1 MPDKK
6 TEGEMKMILLVLV
19 VRAIISMVEKNKN
32 ITEEKNESRK
42 KIIHPAEFEIR

>member
-19 VRAIISMVEKNKN
+19 VRTIISMVEKNKN
-32 ITEEKNESRK
+32 ITEEKNESRY
-42 KIIHPAEFEIR
+42 KIIHPAEFQVR